1 MNALTPYAAFIM
13 RMAVG
18 GVFLRHGI
26 MKFQNGIG
34 ATAGFLANHHIPFAS
49 IVAVV
54 LITVETIGALCVLLG
69 ILTRVWAAAMAVVM
83 VVAIIAVKL
92 PAHQSFELEGLL
104 LAGALTL
111 VALGD
116 GPLSIAVK
124 FKQSRNG

>member
-13 RMAVG
+13 RLAVG

-34 ATAGFLANHHIPFAS
+34 ATAGFLADHHIPFS
-49 IVAVV
+49 TLFAVV
-54 LITVETIGALCVLLG
+54 LITIETVGALCVLLG
-69 ILTRVWAAAMAVVM
+69 ILTRAWATAMAVVM

-92 PAHQSFELEGLL
+92 AGHQSFELEALL

-116 GPLSIAVK
+116 GPLSIAVR
-124 FKQSRNG
+124 FKQGS

>member
-13 RMAVG
+13 RLAVG

-34 ATAGFLANHHIPFAS
+34 ATAGFLAGHHIPFAT
-49 IVAVV
+49 IFAVV
-54 LITVETIGALCVLLG
+54 LITVETIGAMCVLLG
-69 ILTRVWAAAMAVVM
+69 ILTRAWATAMGVVM
-83 VVAIIAVKL
+83 VVAILAVKL
-92 PAHQSFELEGLL
+92 PGHQSFELEALL

-124 FKQSRNG
+124 FKQGS